1 MVVLLNIFL
10 HFYLLINLSVRSFFL
25 CCRDSPKLL
34 YMVSKN
40 SDKLHNSSWGPQEKR
55 LFLKHSLNIK
65 ENPYKPINTVQ
76 KYLLQITYWY
86 VFIRHNSKDFHYR
99 QIKHEKSNPLFMTVT
114 CSITITPC
122 SKWKDT
128 AQKFLPFIVHTK
140 KKILWE
146 THSPPNFLWHSRKFL
161 PCCIRH
167 SWLKISKGKKKNG
180 LIAIFSILPS

>member
-99 QIKHEKSNPLFMTVT
+99 QIKHENQTL
-114 CSITITPC
+114 CSRQLLAL
-122 SKWKDT
+122 SQLHL
-128 AQKFLPFIVHTK
+128 AQNGKIQLRNSSLSLCIQK
-140 KKILWE
+140 KYSEKL
-146 THSPPNFLWHSRKFL
+146 THLLTFSGIRENFYH
-161 PCCIRH
+161 
-167 SWLKISKGKKKNG
+167 
-180 LIAIFSILPS
+180 AV

>member
-40 SDKLHNSSWGPQEKR
+40 SDKLHNSSWGLQEKR

-99 QIKHEKSNPLFMTVT
+99 QIKHENQTL
-114 CSITITPC
+114 CSRQLLAL
-122 SKWKDT
+122 SQLHL
-128 AQKFLPFIVHTK
+128 AQNGKIQLRNSSLSLCIQK
-140 KKILWE
+140 KKYSEKL
-146 THSPPNFLWHSRKFL
+146 THLLTFSGIRENFYH
-161 PCCIRH
+161 
-167 SWLKISKGKKKNG
+167 
-180 LIAIFSILPS
+180 AV

>member
-99 QIKHEKSNPLFMTVT
+99 QIKHENQTL
-114 CSITITPC
+114 CSWQLLAL
-122 SKWKDT
+122 SQLHL
-128 AQKFLPFIVHTK
+128 AQNGKIQLKFLPFIVHT

-167 SWLKISKGKKKNG
+167 SWLKISKGKKKKKVW
-180 LIAIFSILPS
+180 